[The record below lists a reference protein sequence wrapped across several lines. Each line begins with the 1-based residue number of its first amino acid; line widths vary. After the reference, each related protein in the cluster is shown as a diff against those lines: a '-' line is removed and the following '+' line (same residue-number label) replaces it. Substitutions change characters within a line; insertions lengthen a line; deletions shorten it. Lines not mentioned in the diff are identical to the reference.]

1 MTIAQET
8 FIVAA
13 NNHAKALSMP
23 GLRFVLEPTPAV
35 GNVGGEYDS
44 QLVGAIANEMAA
56 ALLEPPEQA
65 KPRKASPSPA

>member
-23 GLRFVLEPTPAV
+23 GLRFVVEPPPAV
-35 GNVGGEYDS
+35 GNVGGGYDP
-44 QLVGAIANEMAA
+44 QLVAAIAEDMAA
-56 ALLEPPEQA
+56 ALMEPPQQA